1 MIKLIKK
8 FFQKRKLKKQIRQSS
23 FNCQSMEM
31 ASDKEF
37 EEMKFIGDY
46 QILREIGKG
55 AFGRVLL
62 AEKDG
67 HQVAIKETLAR
78 SRTALKG

>member
-37 EEMKFIGDY
+37 EEMNFAEHYETERTKLDN
-46 QILREIGKG
+46 LRKK
-55 AFGRVLL
+55 LNSL
-62 AEKDG
+62 
-67 HQVAIKETLAR
+67 
-78 SRTALKG
+78 